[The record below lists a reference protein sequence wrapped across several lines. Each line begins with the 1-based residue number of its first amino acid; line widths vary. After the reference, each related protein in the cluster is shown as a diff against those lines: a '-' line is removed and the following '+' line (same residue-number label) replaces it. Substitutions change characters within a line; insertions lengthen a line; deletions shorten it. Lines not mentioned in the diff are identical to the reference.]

1 VGKERNDTMNR
12 LTKTILVGALLAG
25 VAGQAF
31 AQEKTV
37 EATIA
42 SVAIDQPAPDFTLKD
57 IDGKDV
63 KLSQFK
69 GKYVVL
75 EWVNYD
81 CPFVHKHY
89 STGNMQKL
97 QANFTKKDVVWL
109 SICSSA
115 PGKQG
120 HFPIAD
126 LKKRMV
132 AEKAVPTDYLVD
144 ENGAIGGLYQA
155 KTTPHMFV
163 VDPKGILRYAGAI
176 DDTPSTKA
184 ADVTTATNYV
194 SSALDALL
202 AGKSVAMK
210 SSTPYGCSVKY

>member
-1 VGKERNDTMNR
+1 MNR
-12 LTKTILVGALLAG
+12 LTKTVLVGALVAG
-25 VAGQAF
+25 VASHAF

-42 SVAIDQPAPDFTLKD
+42 SVAIDQPAPDFTVKD
-57 IDGKDV
+57 VNGKDV

-81 CPFVHKHY
+81 CPFVKKHY

-120 HFPIAD
+120 HFPNAD
-126 LKKRMV
+126 LKKRMGT
-132 AEKAVPTDYLVD
+132 EKAVPTDYLID
-144 ENGAIGGLYQA
+144 ENGAVGGLYQA

-163 VDPKGILRYAGAI
+163 VDPKGVLRYAGAI

-184 ADVTTATNYV
+184 EDIGTATNYV

-202 AGKSVAMK
+202 AGKSVATK
-210 SSTPYGCSVKY
+210 NSTPYGCSVKY

>member
-1 VGKERNDTMNR
+1 MNR
-12 LTKTILVGALLAG
+12 LTKTLFVGALLAG
-25 VAGQAF
+25 VAAQAF

-37 EATIA
+37 EASIA

-89 STGNMQKL
+89 SSGNMQKL

-132 AEKAVPTDYLVD
+132 TEKAVPTDYLVD
-144 ENGAIGGLYQA
+144 ENGAVGGLYQA

-184 ADVTTATNYV
+184 ADITTATNYV
-194 SSALDALL
+194 AAALDAML